1 MAESQ
6 RPGPQRN
13 AGAFLGPDVLIPV
26 PMRTLDDESTTPRP
40 PSIVSTRR
48 SRNVVASLIVRLRGW
63 FRRRL
68 DGSTRGTSGS

>member
-1 MAESQ
+1 MADSPRRQPE
-6 RPGPQRN
+6 RN

-40 PSIVSTRR
+40 PSIGSTRR
-48 SRNVVASLIVRLRGW
+48 SRSVVASLMARLRGW

-68 DGSTRGTSGS
+68 EGSTRGTSGS